1 MTLPLE
7 GLCLSPDGRVALPL
21 EWLTLPVERLT
32 LWPPEGRSKLRPA
45 EELWWWLL
53 PIEAELLEWLTPLPE
68 WLGPLL
74 WLYEEEALE

>member
-1 MTLPLE
+1 M
-7 GLCLSPDGRVALPL
+7 ALPL

-32 LWPPEGRSKLRPA
+32 LWPPAGRSKLRPA